1 MAQNVEQTTKMEHTP
16 THHSHT
22 QHEHLKEQ
30 PTTPTDVQ
38 DIHFH

>member
-1 MAQNVEQTTKMEHTP
+1 MATTVEQTTKMEHTP
-16 THHSHT
+16 THHSNT

-38 DIHFH
+38 DIHF